1 MFLTRAV
8 GHYLLFEAG
17 DDHKLLDSAVIET
30 TLLPTPPPINWDAA
44 SPYYN
49 LCQVLSSTP
58 SQSSTPRPTV
68 HLCRPSYQ
76 WRQRKCMQLWGDG
89 EGTKEQLLY
98 CIRGFIIMR
107 CLAVCQCLVVCCF
120 VSASWRIND
129 II

>member
-30 TLLPTPPPINWDAA
+30 TLLPTPPLNWDAA

-49 LCQVLSSTP
+49 LCQVLSVYSTP

-76 WRQRKCMQLWGDG
+76 WRQRKCMQLLGMG
-89 EGTKEQLLY
+89 KAPRSSCYTALE
-98 CIRGFIIMR
+98 
-107 CLAVCQCLVVCCF
+107 
-120 VSASWRIND
+120 AS
-129 II
+129 